1 MVTFQV
7 SGGPVKLKLKTA
19 TSLFLCSPQGL
30 SFLHSR
36 IPIALERWL
45 PMEFH
50 IWEATFC
57 CRHGEG
63 RLDLEQLY
71 AMVLPT
77 VFKIAT
83 SKFGAA
89 LLLRLVGIN
98 ISKLLNIS
106 QLRYNIVLQHSG
118 RGWFS
123 DFCLLSM
130 PLPST
135 LRVISKTLHSTDIVS
150 HFFNS
155 YILVPKS

>member
-1 MVTFQV
+1 MQLVTFQV
-7 SGGPVKLKLKTA
+7 SGGPAKLKLKTA

-45 PMEFH
+45 PIEFH
-50 IWEATFC
+50 IWEATYC

-71 AMVLPT
+71 AMVLPS

-89 LLLRLVGIN
+89 LLLRLVGM
-98 ISKLLNIS
+98 SIS
-106 QLRYNIVLQHSG
+106 QLLEQISTQVQYSAPAQRQRMVL
-118 RGWFS
+118 R
-123 DFCLLSM
+123 LL
-130 PLPST
+130 PFINALA
-135 LRVISKTLHSTDIVS
+135 I
-150 HFFNS
+150 HFEGH
-155 YILVPKS
+155 K